1 MEQKPLKHFDF
12 KNHTNKILPN
22 RPFQLTRKP
31 VTGNRQPSR
40 HFFLT
45 ILLTFITFSSFSQTV
60 LSNNPPSIKWYQVN
74 TPNFK
79 VIYQKGFEVQAQRMA
94 NTLEHIHDPEARTLG
109 SKPKKISVIL
119 QNQSSI
125 SNAFVSVLPR
135 RSEFY
140 TMPAQDY
147 NFTGTNDWLDLLAS
161 HEYRHVVQFQHAKR
175 GFTKVC
181 YYLFGN
187 TTLAGLAQVSV
198 PQWFWEGDAVAT
210 ETAFTQSGRGRIP
223 NFGLVFKTNVL
234 EGRTFNYHKQYVR
247 SYKHNIPDHY
257 VLGFHMVSYLRRK
270 TNDPEIWGKITA
282 RTWNFP
288 ILPFHFSNSIHKKAG
303 MHVPALYRDMAASLK
318 KEWQAEIDQLQL
330 TSFEKVNNRKSKAYT
345 DYQYPQLL
353 ENGSVLAMKS
363 GIGDIAQYVLLNNG
377 EEYKI
382 FTPGF
387 INDAGMLSV
396 ANSKIVWSEYGY
408 DPRWGVRT
416 YSLIKAYD
424 VVSKKKW
431 VIGGKHE
438 RLSGVALSPD
448 GNKIVAVRSA
458 NNYQTTLLLID
469 FFSGKVIREFNNT
482 ENNFYSMPR
491 WSDDGK
497 RIVVLKTSSLGKT
510 ISLIDVESG
519 REEELFP
526 SSQENYGHPIL
537 VGQYVFFNSPVSGI
551 DNIYAWD
558 IKGQKRFQVTSSKYG
573 AYNPSISKDGKQ
585 MYYNDQNRDGLDVV
599 KTSVTPES
607 WKEFV
612 IKEDSKNLVQHLVDQ
627 EGHPHLFDSIPQT
640 VLATKKYS
648 KLKGIINPY
657 NWGPFVENDLV
668 NVGLGISSRD
678 LLSITSINA
687 GYIYDLNERTG
698 LWKAG
703 ISYQGLYPI
712 IDVNFI
718 QGSRSDNEGTIE
730 YDKVVGTDTTFNVQQ
745 NLTFKWKET
754 TVEAGLRIPLVTT
767 KSKYYS
773 TISISNYFGY
783 TSITDFKNNID
794 GGGRLLPTNY
804 PQFFF
809 RDYLDNGNLLYNHF
823 GLTAYRVL
831 KTSRR
836 DINSKWGQSVNLNV
850 YNTPYGGD
858 FSGKQFS
865 IYGLAYFPGLFKH
878 HSLWGYLAYQYSQ
891 IDPVRVSTGE
901 GLNNYIFR
909 NNIPLPRGQSVSR
922 FQNFYSMSGNYT
934 LPLLYPDLQI
944 GPLLNIQRVRLNVF
958 FDYGF
963 GSSTVPSGTITE
975 AYTSTGAE
983 VKFDINIMRFLPQF
997 DIGFRYSYGI
1007 SPSTTRFE
1015 LLIGTFNF

>member
-1 MEQKPLKHFDF
+1 MEHKLVRYFLF
-12 KNHTNKILPN
+12 LFYFATISLPA
-22 RPFQLTRKP
+22 
-31 VTGNRQPSR
+31 
-40 HFFLT
+40 
-45 ILLTFITFSSFSQTV
+45 FSQTV
-60 LSNNPPSIKWYQVN
+60 LPNNPPSIKWYQVN

-94 NTLEHIHDPEARTLG
+94 NTLEHIHDPEARSLG

-147 NFTGTNDWLDLLAS
+147 NFIGTNDWLDLLAS
-161 HEYRHVVQFQHAKR
+161 HEYRHIVQYQHAKR
-175 GFTKVC
+175 GLNKAF

-187 TTLAGLAQVSV
+187 TTFAGMAQVSV

-223 NFGLVFKTNVL
+223 NFGLVFKTNLL

-282 RTWNFP
+282 RTWNVPF
-288 ILPFHFSNSIHKKAG
+288 LPFAFSNAINRETG
-303 MHVPALYRDMAASLK
+303 MHVPALYRDMASTLK

-330 TSFEKVNNRKSKAYT
+330 TSFEKVNIRKSKAYT

-353 ENGSVLAMKS
+353 EDGSVLAMKS
-363 GIGDIAQYVLLNNG
+363 GIGEIAQYVVLKNG
-377 EEYKI
+377 EERKV

-396 ANSKIVWSEYGY
+396 SNSKVVWSEYGY

-424 VVSKKKW
+424 MVSKKKR
-431 VIGGKHE
+431 VIGGKHQ
-438 RLSGVALSPD
+438 RLSGIALSPD
-448 GNKIVAVRSA
+448 GNKIVAVRSSKE
-458 NNYQTTLLLID
+458 YQTTLLLID
-469 FFSGKVIREFNNT
+469 FSTGKIMREFTNT
-482 ENNFYSMPR
+482 DNSFYSMPR

-497 RIVVLKTSSLGKT
+497 KIVVLKTSSIGKT
-510 ISLIDVESG
+510 ISILDVESG
-519 REEELFP
+519 KEEELFP

-537 VGQYVFFNSPVSGI
+537 VGQLVFFNSPVSGI

-558 IKGQKRFQVTSSKYG
+558 IKNQKRFQVTSSKYG
-573 AYNPSISKDGKQ
+573 AYNPSISKDGTQ
-585 MYYNDQNRDGLDVV
+585 MYYNEQNRDGLDVV
-599 KTSVTPES
+599 KTPVTSEL

-612 IKEDSKNLVQHLVDQ
+612 VKDDSPNLVQHLVDQ

-640 VLATKKYS
+640 VLTTRKYS
-648 KLKGIINPY
+648 KFKGLINPY
-657 NWGPFVENDLV
+657 SWGAYVENDLV

-678 LLSITSINA
+678 LLSTTSITA
-687 GYIYDLNERTG
+687 GYVYDQNEKTSS
-698 LWKAG
+698 WKAG
-703 ISYQGLYPI
+703 ISYQGWYPI
-712 IDVNFI
+712 IDVNFT
-718 QGSRSDNEGTIE
+718 QGNRSDDKGTIE
-730 YDKVVGTDTTFNVQQ
+730 YDKVVGTDTTFDFQQ
-745 NLTFKWKET
+745 NLTFKWKEK

-767 KSKYYS
+767 NSKYYS

-783 TSITDFKNNID
+783 TSTTDFKNSID
-794 GGGRLLPTNY
+794 GGGRLLPSNY
-804 PQFFF
+804 PQWFF

-823 GLTAYRVL
+823 GLTAYRML
-831 KTSRR
+831 KKSRR
-836 DINSKWGQSVNLNV
+836 DINSKWGQGIYLNV

-858 FSGKQFS
+858 FNGKQFS
-865 IYGLAYFPGLFKH
+865 LYGVAYFPGLFKH
-878 HSLWGYLAYQYSQ
+878 HSLWGYGAYQYSQ
-891 IDPVRVSTGE
+891 IDPVTVSTGE
-901 GLNNYIFR
+901 GLDNYIFR
-909 NNIPLPRGQSVSR
+909 NRIPLPRGQSVSR
-922 FQNFYSMSGNYT
+922 FQDFYSVSGNYT
-934 LPLLYPDLQI
+934 LPLWYPDLQI
-944 GPLLNIQRVRLNVF
+944 GPLLNLQRIRANFF

-963 GSSTVPSGTITE
+963 GSSVFETSSVNRS
-975 AYTSTGAE
+975 YSSTGAE
-983 VKFDINIMRFLPQF
+983 IKFDINIMRFLPQF

-1007 SPSTTRFE
+1007 SPATTRYE
-1015 LLIGTFNF
+1015 VLIGTFNF

>member
-1 MEQKPLKHFDF
+1 MEHKQVRYFLFLF
-12 KNHTNKILPN
+12 YYGIITLPA
-22 RPFQLTRKP
+22 
-31 VTGNRQPSR
+31 
-40 HFFLT
+40 
-45 ILLTFITFSSFSQTV
+45 FSQTV
-60 LSNNPPSIKWYQVN
+60 LPNNPPSLKWYQVN
-74 TPNFK
+74 TTNFRI
-79 VIYQKGFEVQAQRMA
+79 IYQKGFEVQAQRMA
-94 NTLEHIHDPEARTLG
+94 NTLEYIHDPEARTLG

-119 QNQSSI
+119 QNQSST
-125 SNAFVSVLPR
+125 SNGFVSILPR

-140 TMPAQDY
+140 TMPPQDY
-147 NFTGTNDWLDLLAS
+147 NFIGTNDWLDLLAS
-161 HEYRHVVQFQHAKR
+161 HEYRHVVQYQHAKR
-175 GFTKVC
+175 GFNKAF

-187 TTLAGLAQVSV
+187 TTFAGMAQVSV

-223 NFGLVFKTNVL
+223 NFGLVFKTNLL

-282 RTWNFP
+282 RTWNVPF
-288 ILPFHFSNSIHKKAG
+288 LPFAFSNAINRETG
-303 MHVPALYRDMAASLK
+303 MHVPALYRDMASTLK

-330 TSFEKVNNRKSKAYT
+330 TSFEKVNIRKSKAYT

-353 ENGSVLAMKS
+353 EDGSVLAMKS

-377 EEYKI
+377 EEHKI

-396 ANSKIVWSEYGY
+396 SNSKVVWSEYGY

-424 VVSKKKW
+424 VVSKRKW
-431 VIGGKHE
+431 VIGGKHQ
-438 RLSGVALSPD
+438 RLSGIALSPD
-448 GNKIVAVRSA
+448 GNKIAAVRSSKE
-458 NNYQTTLLLID
+458 YQTTLLLID
-469 FFSGKVIREFNNT
+469 FSTGKIIQEFVNAD
-482 ENNFYSMPR
+482 NNFYSMPR

-497 RIVVLKTSSLGKT
+497 KIVVLKTSSLGKT
-510 ISLIDVESG
+510 ISIVDVESG
-519 REEELFP
+519 KEEELFP

-537 VGQYVFFNSPVSGI
+537 VGPFVFFNSPVSGI

-558 IKGQKRFQVTSSKYG
+558 IKSQKRFQVTSSKYG

-585 MYYNDQNRDGLDVV
+585 MYYNEQKRDGLDVV
-599 KTSVTPES
+599 KTSVAPEF

-612 IKEDSKNLVQHLVDQ
+612 VKEEPQNLVQHLVDQ

-640 VLATKKYS
+640 VLTAKKYS
-648 KLKGIINPY
+648 KFKGLINPY
-657 NWGPFVENDLV
+657 SWGAYVENDLV

-678 LLSITSINA
+678 LLSTTSITA
-687 GYIYDLNERTG
+687 GYVYDQNEKTSS
-698 LWKAG
+698 WKAG
-703 ISYQGLYPI
+703 ISYQGWYPI
-712 IDVNFI
+712 IDVNFT
-718 QGSRSDNEGTIE
+718 QGNRSDNKGIIE
-730 YDKVVGTDTTFNVQQ
+730 YDKVVGTDTTFDFQQ
-745 NLTFKWKET
+745 SLTFKWRET
-754 TVEAGLRIPLVTT
+754 TMEAGLRIPLVTT

-783 TSITDFKNNID
+783 TSITDFKNSID
-794 GGGRLLPTNY
+794 GGGRLLPSNH

-831 KTSRR
+831 KKSRR
-836 DINSKWGQSVNLNV
+836 DINSKWGQAIYLNV

-858 FSGKQFS
+858 FTGKQFS
-865 IYGLAYFPGLFKH
+865 LYGVAYFPGLFKH
-878 HSLWGYLAYQYSQ
+878 HSLWGYWAYQYSQ
-891 IDPVRVSTGE
+891 IDPVNVSTGE
-901 GLNNYIFR
+901 GLNNYTFR
-909 NNIPLPRGQSVSR
+909 NKIPLPRGQSVSR
-922 FQNFYSMSGNYT
+922 FLDFYSMSGNYT
-934 LPLLYPDLQI
+934 LPLCYPDLRI
-944 GPLLNIQRVRLNVF
+944 GPLLNIQRVRANLF

-963 GSSTVPSGTITE
+963 GSSGTY
-975 AYTSTGAE
+975 AQSYSSTGAE

-1007 SPSTTRFE
+1007 SPSTTRYE
-1015 LLIGTFNF
+1015 VLIGTFNF